1 MKNHPPACRVGV
13 PVACLALAFCAVIAG
28 CGAERQI
35 AERDGY
41 PAGVAQGP
49 TLDIQVVRHA
59 TTLEMTNTTARTLGS
74 STIWL
79 NRWHSKHID
88 GLSPGQ
94 SLTIPLRE
102 FLDRYGEPF
111 RGGGFWAIQR
121 PDRLGVVEIQTAG
134 PDGEDTMLGLVVVNE
149 RD

>member
-1 MKNHPPACRVGV
+1 MKNPFATLSAGVLLGSLAVTCCGLLGACE
-13 PVACLALAFCAVIAG
+13 
-28 CGAERQI
+28 AERQI
-35 AERDGY
+35 VEREGY
-41 PAGVAQGP
+41 PRGVAQGP

-59 TTLEMTNTTARTLGS
+59 TTLEMTNTTARTLGP

-79 NRWHSKHID
+79 NRWHSRPIG
-88 GLSPGQ
+88 GLAPGENL
-94 SLTIPLRE
+94 SIPLKE
-102 FLDRYGEPF
+102 FVDRYGEPF

-134 PDGEDTMLGLVVVNE
+134 PDGADTMLGLVVVNE